1 MRPLATLLACLALA
15 GLAVAAEGGAA
26 RSPAAGSYIVVFKSN
41 AVQGPTVATTARQLA
56 SAHTGRISF
65 VYSHALEGFAV
76 RMTPTGAAA
85 VARDARVAYVEPDQ
99 VMHAFASQTPATWG
113 LDRIDQ
119 RDLPLNNTYT
129 YNQTGAGVNAYII
142 DTGMRATHQEFS
154 GRVGNGADF
163 VGDGNGTND
172 CNGHGTHVAGTT
184 GGTTYGVAKQVTL
197 HAVRV
202 LELPG
207 LGHELGR
214 DRRGR
219 LGDREP
225 RRAVG
230 REHEPRR
237 RRQLG
242 PGQRRQQLDQLRC
255 LVRDRRGQLER
266 ERVQLLAGAGCGGQH
281 HRRDDEHGRP
291 RVVLELRDVPRSLRA
306 GQRDHVVLEHERHRD
321 EHDQRDL
328 DGDTARDRGDR
339 ALPADEPG
347 RFARDRH
354 AGADQQLDAESR
366 HERGHRFAE
375 PAPVLDLRRPAATTA
390 SASAATAASSATA
403 ARRRADRQRRLR
415 RLGLAVGALRERV
428 LVDRRLP
435 ALGHRLLDPRRG
447 QQRERKRVPD
457 GQHPVDRR
465 RHVLVLAQ
473 HHDERGVLHRLRL
486 HVRGGAQHS
495 RARCSRR
502 SARGRTRTPEPRAST
517 RRSRSASLRGE
528 VRRCACSSARRPTS
542 ASRPASGSTTSH

>member
-99 VMHAFASQTPATWG
+99 VIHAFASQTPATWG

-163 VGDGNGTND
+163 VGDGNGNERLQRPRDARRRHDRRND
-172 CNGHGTHVAGTT
+172 VRRGEAGHAPRRPGA
-184 GGTTYGVAKQVTL
+184 Q
-197 HAVRV
+197 
-202 LELPG
+202 LPG
-207 LGHELGR
+207 LGHELRR
-214 DRRGR
+214 DRGRR

-225 RRAVG
+225 RRGVG
-230 REHEPRR
+230 CEHEPGR

-242 PGQRRQQLDQLRC
+242 PRQRGQQLDQLRR
-255 LVRDRRGQLER
+255 LVRDRRGQLEHG
-266 ERVQLLAGAGCGGQH
+266 RVHDVAGARRGRQH

-291 RVVLELRDVPRSLRA
+291 RVVLELRDVPGSLRA
-306 GQRDHVVLEHERHRD
+306 GQRDHLVLEHERHRD

-328 DGDTARDRGDR
+328 DGDATRDRGDR

-347 RFARDRH
+347 RLARNRH
-354 AGADQQLDAESR
+354 AGADLELDAEPR
-366 HERGHRFAE
+366 HERRQRVAE
-375 PAPVLDLRRPAATTA
+375 PAPVLDLRRA
-390 SASAATAASSATA
+390 AATAPP
-403 ARRRADRQRRLR
+403 RRHLRPVLLR
-415 RLGLAVGALRERV
+415 R
-428 LVDRRLP
+428 
-435 ALGHRLLDPRRG
+435 H
-447 QQRERKRVPD
+447 
-457 GQHPVDRR
+457 
-465 RHVLVLAQ
+465 
-473 HHDERGVLHRLRL
+473 LHR
-486 HVRGGAQHS
+486 
-495 RARCSRR
+495 
-502 SARGRTRTPEPRAST
+502 
-517 RRSRSASLRGE
+517 
-528 VRRCACSSARRPTS
+528 RPN
-542 ASRPASGSTTSH
+542 

>member
-26 RSPAAGSYIVVFKSN
+26 KSPAAGSYIVVFKSN
-41 AVQGPTVATTARQLA
+41 AVQGPTVATAARQIA
-56 SAHTGRISF
+56 SAHTAPGSASSTAMRSRASRRACRPPRRPRSR
-65 VYSHALEGFAV
+65 V
-76 RMTPTGAAA
+76 TPASPTSSGT
-85 VARDARVAYVEPDQ
+85 RS
-99 VMHAFASQTPATWG
+99 MHAFASQTPATWG

-202 LELPG
+202 LNCQG
-207 LGHELGR
+207 SGTNSGVIAGR
-214 DRRGR
+214 R

-242 PGQRRQQLDQLRC
+242 SRQRRQQLDQLRR

-266 ERVQLLAGAGCGGQH
+266 ERVQQLAGARRGGQH
-281 HRRDDEHGRP
+281 RRRDHEHRRP
-291 RVVLELRDVPRSLRA
+291 RVVLELRDVPGYLRA

-328 DGDTARDRGDR
+328 DGDAARDRGDR

-375 PAPVLDLRRPAATTA
+375 PAPVLDLRRPATATAAT
-390 SASAATAASSATA
+390 SAATAAS
-403 ARRRADRQRRLR
+403 
-415 RLGLAVGALRERV
+415 
-428 LVDRRLP
+428 
-435 ALGHRLLDPRRG
+435 
-447 QQRERKRVPD
+447 
-457 GQHPVDRR
+457 PVR
-465 RHVLVLAQ
+465 RH
-473 HHDERGVLHRLRL
+473 
-486 HVRGGAQHS
+486 
-495 RARCSRR
+495 
-502 SARGRTRTPEPRAST
+502 
-517 RRSRSASLRGE
+517 
-528 VRRCACSSARRPTS
+528 RRPATS
-542 ASRPASGSTTSH
+542 